1 KRLAMCTGAWTP
13 GLLGELAGEAP
24 LSVERQVMHWF
35 TPASDAS
42 LFSPARCPI
51 AMIEYETDRFFY
63 TLPDSGA
70 GLKAAI
76 HHEGEPT
83 TPEAVRRD
91 VGAADASPVRA
102 LLERYLPRAAGT
114 LRASATGL
122 YTNTPDHH
130 FVVDAHPAHA
140 EVLIVSAC
148 SGHGFKFASA
158 IGEMA
163 ADLLT
168 GEEPR
173 IDVGVF
179 ARSRFGS

>member
-1 KRLAMCTGAWTP
+1 
-13 GLLGELAGEAP
+13 
-24 LSVERQVMHWF
+24 
-35 TPASDAS
+35 
-42 LFSPARCPI
+42 
-51 AMIEYETDRFFY
+51 TDRFFY

-76 HHEGEPT
+76 HHEGETT
-83 TPEAVRRD
+83 TPDDVRRD
-91 VGAADASPVRA
+91 VGADDVSPVRA

-114 LRASATGL
+114 LRASATCL

-130 FVVDAHPAHA
+130 FLVDAHPAHA

-158 IGEMA
+158 IGEVV

-168 GEEPR
+168 DGGTEF
-173 IDVGVF
+173 DVGVF
-179 ARSRFGS
+179 GGERLSGWPG